1 MKLGTLKEGGRDG
14 TLIVVSRDLSKAVKA
29 SGIAAT
35 LQRALEDWESTAP
48 RLNSVY
54 EALNL
59 SPAKTIN
66 GEAVF
71 ALDFAQLADGAQLVA
86 IAGVNGRGK
95 STVMD
100 NMHPYLTMPSRAAMA
115 GPGGFSYYEH
125 VCLPENEKDL
135 IWTHDGRRYRS
146 QVVIR
151 VNGRR
156 KTEAFLFE
164 LATNGL
170 WQPVVLEDGTVSD
183 GKVDPYTRC
192 VEALCGSAETFFTS
206 VFSAQ
211 GKRQLS
217 AYRNAEVKTLL
228 APAGKLILS
237 IPNPT
242 HMGVVFGLL
251 NGHFARTTEGLLD
264 ETHVQF
270 LDRQGLEALVRRT
283 GYRINRCDDVRKG
296 LLDTEFALLDTLGVP
311 ATVRSYVST
320 LPDSD
325 TYQFVWV
332 LEQSAQEEIQT
343 AALEIR
349 KPLPPRFAAQL
360 FVDYGAGFD
369 EAKSC
374 FAWGEMNEAVQ
385 TLVFSNLCLSGASR
399 LRLDFC
405 DRPGLFEFFSL
416 QFFDPHGTCLG
427 TWSGDWFSELTL
439 NDCQWTASAGER
451 GGRLVRAL
459 SNDPWIQM
467 PVMAEVWQHAIRAE
481 LKMSAPVKYLD
492 IAFGLAHQHLLKLE
506 NTCMQQAHAL
516 EHLQMQI
523 DAMQAQLVST
533 QAQLA
538 TTEIAKEQAEKW
550 AYQRLS
556 ELAQLHSQLD
566 TIRNSNAYRLL
577 ETLRLAP
584 QKKDSNV

>member
-1 MKLGTLKEGGRDG
+1 MMHIYQREVDPGANDSLAKIVSLISPGSRVLDVGTGTGALGRYLTQHGCVVDG
-14 TLIVVSRDLSKAVKA
+14 LTYSSEE
-29 SGIAAT
+29 AA
-35 LQRALEDWESTAP
+35 LARPSYARLEVMNLESTLP
-48 RLNSVY
+48 S
-54 EALNL
+54 
-59 SPAKTIN
+59 SC
-66 GEAVF
+66 F
-71 ALDFAQLADGAQLVA
+71 
-86 IAGVNGRGK
+86 IAG
-95 STVMD
+95 
-100 NMHPYLTMPSRAAMA
+100 
-115 GPGGFSYYEH
+115 SYDFIVCADILEH
-125 VCLPENEKDL
+125 L
-135 IWTHDGRRYRS
+135 
-146 QVVIR
+146 
-151 VNGRR
+151 
-156 KTEAFLFE
+156 
-164 LATNGL
+164 
-170 WQPVVLEDGTVSD
+170 
-183 GKVDPYTRC
+183 
-192 VEALCGSAETFFTS
+192 
-206 VFSAQ
+206 
-211 GKRQLS
+211 
-217 AYRNAEVKTLL
+217 RNAEAVLSDAATLL

-332 LEQSAQEEIQT
+332 LEPSAQEEIQT

-416 QFFDPHGTCLG
+416 QFFDPYGTCLG

-516 EHLQMQI
+516 EHLQIQI